1 MNFSICRYNKNHKV
15 KSSRIDIHEQKCPDR
30 LKYQNKFKL
39 CPYNPSHKIEKEYYE
54 KHVLECPN
62 KPKLTYEE
70 EEDLKRAQKMD
81 EIATEQEQIKYDR
94 MRLYKD
100 CVKPDEIIGLNKN
113 TVKKNEKKQ
122 EKNLKKKF
130 RPLIEY
136 DCNHVKEMAEK
147 EFNQEDGD
155 GEDTSHRIDNFE
167 GDDGFDFENEG
178 KQQKEEI
185 EEHFY
190 KYNPNDED
198 KDINKYSA
206 NRIYPKEIKQ
216 ILENE

>member
-39 CPYNPSHKIEKEYYE
+39 CPYNPSHKIEKELYE
-54 KHVLECPN
+54 KHVSECPN
-62 KPKLTYEE
+62 KPKLTFEE
-70 EEDLKRAQKMD
+70 EEDMKRAKKMD
-81 EIATEQEQIKYDR
+81 EVATEQEQIKYDR

-113 TVKKNEKKQ
+113 MMKKSEKKQ
-122 EKNLKKKF
+122 EKILKKIFK
-130 RPLIEY
+130 PMVEY
-136 DCNHVKEMAEK
+136 DCNHLKEMDEK
-147 EFNQEDGD
+147 EFNQAD
-155 GEDTSHRIDNFE
+155 GEDNSHIINNFG
-167 GDDGFDFENEG
+167 GDDGFDLDNET
-178 KQQKEEI
+178 KREKTEI

-190 KYNPNDED
+190 KYDPNDED
-198 KDINKYSA
+198 EDIDKYSA
-206 NRIYPKEIKQ
+206 NRINPKEIEN